1 MKLIAK
7 LKSFKQYF
15 GMTAELLNNDGD
27 VIDTITIGED
37 GKGKKLKFK
46 FDEDDL
52 NGSNNVELVFADN
65 NGNDKNFESGDDTF
79 DMNPDDQDFDVTI
92 KSNKKKTKA
101 KIKLIGD
108 ELSDEDTTGPV
119 FTSGATATASE
130 TITAGTTVY
139 TATATDDSPPVSFS
153 LSGTDAG
160 SFSISA
166 QGQVSINAS
175 PDFATKSSYS
185 FNVVGTDAVGNST
198 TQAVALSI
206 TQTPVGDTI
215 NLTTFQDVYDDATGT
230 TVNGAG
236 VQTPRTERL
245 SSLDNAIVGTAGE
258 LGQADSLS
266 DPSTSDSD
274 TLTIATSAAAS
285 NLQNSLAAVQNI
297 TNVENLVVNA
307 SNDDSAAPDFAQVI
321 QTDSLDINGFFTAN
335 VALANFF
342 DSAQISSF
350 DFSGS
355 TNPNIGFTV
364 NPATNAVQAFSNEP
378 LTLIGS
384 PGADTLIASLAAV
397 TAIGGAGD
405 DTINGSTNAASTI
418 EGGNGQDTV
427 TLTATNAATD
437 FVDYNGITLETNDT
451 DITGF
456 IGFNNAVNAAQDQHD
471 ILRFDASTYTN
482 YTAGTQVTQRAVADI
497 FNVLGTAAAD
507 NVFLVDNLAAVLA
520 NAAVN
525 FGNLSLHGKSWLLL
539 DNTNG
544 QIHYAADGNFNNSQ
558 DIGSIDD
565 FANFVAQQ
573 NVNIV

>member
-1 MKLIAK
+1 MKLTAK
-7 LKSFKQYF
+7 LKSFEKYF
-15 GMTAELLNNDGD
+15 GMTAELLNDDGD

-37 GKGKKLKFK
+37 GNGKKLKFK

-52 NGSNNVELVFADN
+52 NGSDKVELVFADN
-65 NGNDKNFESGDDTF
+65 NGNDRNFESGNDTF
-79 DMNPDDQDFDVTI
+79 DMSPDDQDFDVTI

-101 KIKLIGD
+101 KIKLKGD

-185 FNVVGTDAVGNST
+185 FNVVGTDAAGNST

-206 TQTPVGDTI
+206 TQAPIVVGDTI
-215 NLTTFQDVYDDATGT
+215 NLTTFQDVYDEATGT
-230 TVNGAG
+230 TVNGG
-236 VQTPRTERL
+236 VQTPRAERL
-245 SSLDNAIVGTAGE
+245 STLNNAIVGTAGE
-258 LGQADSLS
+258 LGQNDSLS

-274 TLTIATSAAAS
+274 TLTIATSAAAN
-285 NLQNSLAAVQNI
+285 NLQNSLATVQNI

-307 SNDDSAAPDFAQVI
+307 TNDNSAAPNFAQVS

-355 TNPNIGFTV
+355 TNPTIGFTV
-364 NPATNAVQAFSNEP
+364 NPATNAVQTFSNEP
-378 LTLIGS
+378 LNFTGS
-384 PGADTLIASLAAV
+384 PGNDTFIAS
-397 TAIGGAGD
+397 I
-405 DTINGSTNAASTI
+405 ASATMI
-418 EGGNGQDTV
+418 GGNGADTMTGSTSSSTYMAGGNGTD
-427 TLTATNAATD
+427 TLNLVAA
-437 FVDYNGITLETNDT
+437 
-451 DITGF
+451 
-456 IGFNNAVNAAQDQHD
+456 NAAQDTISYQGITNAINRNDVTNFVGFLDAANNPTRTVHD
-471 ILRFDASTYTN
+471 ILEFDDDTVTN
-482 YTAGTQVTQRAVADI
+482 FTAGATIQQKN
-497 FNVLGTAAAD
+497 FNQLQNLLGTPAAD
-507 NVFLVDNLAAVLA
+507 NHILFDANTNRNLAA
-520 NAAVN
+520 
-525 FGNLSLHGKSWLLL
+525 HGKSWIAI
-539 DNTNG
+539 NTG
-544 QIHYAADGNFNNSQ
+544 TGAVLFSQDGNFAANAEQ
-558 DIGSIDD
+558 IGTITFTGAAAD
-565 FANFVAQQ
+565 FLSNEQITV
-573 NVNIV
+573 V